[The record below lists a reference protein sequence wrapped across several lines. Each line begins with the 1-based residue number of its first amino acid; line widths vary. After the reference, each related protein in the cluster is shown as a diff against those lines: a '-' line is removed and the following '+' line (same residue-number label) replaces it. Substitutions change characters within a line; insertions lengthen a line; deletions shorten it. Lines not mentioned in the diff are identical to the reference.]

1 MDNAQIH
8 MIEHDNHKTN
18 RKARWRPTQ
27 EQRTVLGMHILY
39 FLNVIR
45 KFLANEC
52 IS

>member
-27 EQRTVLGMHILY
+27 EQRTVLGMQLY
-39 FLNVIR
+39 IYIF
-45 KFLANEC
+45 K
-52 IS
+52 